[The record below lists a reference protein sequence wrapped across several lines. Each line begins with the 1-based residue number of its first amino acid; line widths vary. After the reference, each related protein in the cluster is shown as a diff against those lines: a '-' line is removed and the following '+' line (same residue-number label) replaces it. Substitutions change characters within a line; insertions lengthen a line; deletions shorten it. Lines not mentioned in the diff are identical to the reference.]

1 MTQGVL
7 KKVVWSPLRG
17 ALVLAAA
24 AALAACGGG
33 SDGDATSPPPAA
45 ATSLSGT
52 AAVGAPIAGGM
63 VQLRCS
69 GGSAVLEAVTGANG
83 AWRIDTTGQALP
95 CAVRVT
101 GGSLAAGQ
109 ALHSVALTFD
119 TTNITPLTD
128 LIVANATG
136 KLPATWWGT
145 AGPGDLGSLAAAQVD
160 KALASVRSALG
171 LATLQTFDPRTVAFN
186 AVAKDKVDDVLEAL
200 QQALANL
207 GMDYA
212 ALVSA
217 ASNTTFTLSD
227 GFRIALNNAHTTI
240 TVGGSGNGGG
250 TGGTGGTG
258 GGGSGGTG
266 GTYTLVLNV
275 NAGGVAA
282 PPVTITNVPKPANQ
296 SEFCREITNPSS
308 GIGLTQAVPG
318 GAGRLTINSCA
329 FSGNTGSVSATLS
342 ITSPVAMTV
351 PYTVTYTYN

>member
-52 AAVGAPIAGGM
+52 AAVGAPIAGGT

-250 TGGTGGTG
+250 TGGT
-258 GGGSGGTG
+258 
-266 GTYTLVLNV
+266 YTLVLNV

-296 SEFCREITNPSS
+296 SEFCSEITNPSS

-318 GAGRLTINSCA
+318 GAGTLTINSCA

>member
-1 MTQGVL
+1 M
-7 KKVVWSPLRG
+7 
-17 ALVLAAA
+17 
-24 AALAACGGG
+24 
-33 SDGDATSPPPAA
+33 
-45 ATSLSGT
+45 
-52 AAVGAPIAGGM
+52 
-63 VQLRCS
+63 
-69 GGSAVLEAVTGANG
+69 
-83 AWRIDTTGQALP
+83 
-95 CAVRVT
+95 
-101 GGSLAAGQ
+101 
-109 ALHSVALTFD
+109 
-119 TTNITPLTD
+119 
-128 LIVANATG
+128 
-136 KLPATWWGT
+136 
-145 AGPGDLGSLAAAQVD
+145 
-160 KALASVRSALG
+160 
-171 LATLQTFDPRTVAFN
+171 AFN

-240 TVGGSGNGGG
+240 TVGGTGNGGG
-250 TGGTGGTG
+250 TGGTGG
-258 GGGSGGTG
+258 GGSG

-296 SEFCREITNPSS
+296 AEFCSEIVNPSS

-318 GAGRLTINSCA
+318 GAGTLTINSCS